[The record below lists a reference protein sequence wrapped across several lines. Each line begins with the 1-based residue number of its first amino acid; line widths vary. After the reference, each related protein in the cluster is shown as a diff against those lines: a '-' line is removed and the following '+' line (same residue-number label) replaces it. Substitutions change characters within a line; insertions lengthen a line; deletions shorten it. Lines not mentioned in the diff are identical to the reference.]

1 RNRPEPA
8 ARSKLI
14 LSAVAS
20 ELARTLF
27 AFASFIH
34 GQGAAAQFLAI
45 EGSDSGVA
53 GGGIRHGDEAEAAG
67 FTGHAISDQR
77 DFGDFPV
84 LFEKI
89 LEIVLGGFEG
99 KISYV

>member
-1 RNRPEPA
+1 MVPGSTDVMVPSSSIAFSEFIRAERASRPRNRPEPA
-8 ARSKLI
+8 ARSQLI

-67 FTGHAISDQR
+67 FTGHAISD
-77 DFGDFPV
+77 
-84 LFEKI
+84 
-89 LEIVLGGFEG
+89 
-99 KISYV
+99 